1 MNIPHSLLDLARN
14 EPPLLSRYDVAAAGD
29 DKGGD
34 EGGDAAT
41 EAALRDASAA
51 LEDEAKA
58 QAAAKLQALNRGK
71 KGRTNAQNRKS
82 VLELFKTLDEDGD
95 GSIQVGEII
104 YDFARNPR
112 NMRIM

>member
-1 MNIPHSLLDLARN
+1 MFASQFGSLLFPKKINLCV
-14 EPPLLSRYDVAAAGD
+14 PS
-29 DKGGD
+29 KQS
-34 EGGDAAT
+34 T
-41 EAALRDASAA
+41 EQ
-51 LEDEAKA
+51 EDEAKA

-95 GSIQVGEII
+95 GSIQVGENF

-112 NMRIM
+112 ELTD